1 MIVMQLVSI
10 ALFALLCSVLYNLDA
25 FNVFA
30 CQVQVKQLMPP
41 VAHIAMIN
49 NANGQSLSVCV

>member
-1 MIVMQLVSI
+1 MQLVSI